1 MEVSGPENGGRA
13 AAVWVLVPAA
23 YLPLAYAGLRLLGP
37 GDVTLQL
44 PNRGLGYVGL
54 MAVFAVAAPAAALAG
69 RFSRGG
75 YVTAL
80 LLAGA
85 AVLAFAP
92 GRDTPGQLPE
102 PHTELRAAAGALRE
116 LVPAGAR
123 FATQRDFPNEIDRT
137 GIVHPELWLARVS
150 GRNSL
155 NGFNLEAVSTPDA
168 ALEPDTLHADDPP
181 ASADRL
187 ARLGVTHVVLT
198 DDPVASRLAGSE
210 RFRLVWH
217 VSPITI
223 LAVEPRGGA
232 APPASL
238 VDSPAPL
245 SAFLLD
251 TRAEH
256 FGVEIHA
263 ERPAPVSVAIAWSP
277 KWHARLDGRPVRL
290 QRTDDGLIGAAM
302 PAGDHQLRL
311 DYRRDVWDLLGLGL
325 SVLTLF
331 GQLMS
336 RIFSRT
342 A

>member
-13 AAVWVLVPAA
+13 AVVWVLVPAA

-123 FATQRDFPNEIDRT
+123 FATQRDFPNEIGRT
-137 GIVHPELWLARVS
+137 GIIHPETWLARVS

-168 ALEPDTLHADDPP
+168 ALEPETLDADDPS

-187 ARLGVTHVVLT
+187 VRFGVSHVVIT
-198 DDPVASRLAGSE
+198 DDPVTVRLTRSE
-210 RFRLVWH
+210 RFRPVWH
-217 VSPITI
+217 ASPITI
-223 LAVEPRGGA
+223 LAVEPRDGA
-232 APPASL
+232 PPPASL
-238 VDSPAPL
+238 VDSPVPL
-245 SAFLLD
+245 AAFLLD
-251 TRAEH
+251 VRAEH
-256 FGVEIHA
+256 VGVEVHA
-263 ERPAPVSVAIAWSP
+263 PRAAPVSLAVAWSP
-277 KWHARLDGRPVRL
+277 KWHGHLDGHPVRL
-290 QRTDDGLIGAAM
+290 RKADDGLIEADI
-302 PAGDHQLRL
+302 PAGEHQLRL
-311 DYRRDVWDLLGLGL
+311 DYRADRWDQLGLA
-325 SVLTLF
+325 LTALTVIA
-331 GQLMS
+331 QLMS